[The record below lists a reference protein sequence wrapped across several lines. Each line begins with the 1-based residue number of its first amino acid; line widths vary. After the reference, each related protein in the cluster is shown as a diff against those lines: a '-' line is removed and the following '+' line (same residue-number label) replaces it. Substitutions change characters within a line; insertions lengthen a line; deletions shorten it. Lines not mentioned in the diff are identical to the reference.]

1 MKMTFMIVILIDSIG
16 SQKFGNDAYSDQGSQ
31 TLKFDWVT
39 IIINQLKN
47 TMMLEGGRMNLVD
60 NFILNIWIIL
70 PDSIEI
76 LTLCY
81 LTKSKSFE
89 FLCMQKNKILGQTS
103 K

>member
-70 PDSIEI
+70 PDNIEI

-89 FLCMQKNKILGQTS
+89 FLSMQKNKILGQTS